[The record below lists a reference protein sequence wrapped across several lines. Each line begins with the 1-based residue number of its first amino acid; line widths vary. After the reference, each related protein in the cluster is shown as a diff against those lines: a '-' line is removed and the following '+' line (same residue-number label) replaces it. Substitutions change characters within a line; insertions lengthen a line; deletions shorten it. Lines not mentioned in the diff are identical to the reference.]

1 MSSPT
6 VQSELPMKNVVPP
19 GDANDNGGLVVPN
32 NTPFSN
38 PPSEDGD
45 VDFEDEHKY
54 PSDSYSFLA
63 LHGPRDDLVFFSFG
77 VMAFLFQFTF
87 LLLMIISVVAKDQRS
102 GQFGEV
108 VDNPGNPGSGEP
120 GWFSEFFPA
129 NTSKI
134 VRATLATS
142 ILSFIVFANHTM
154 IDIARATE
162 MLPPFWSTSYFASKS
177 NGNRNR
183 N

>member
-1 MSSPT
+1 
-6 VQSELPMKNVVPP
+6 MKNVVPP

-87 LLLMIISVVAKDQRS
+87 LLLTSSQKINDRDNLERS
-102 GQFGEV
+102 STTPET
-108 VDNPGNPGSGEP
+108 PGLANRDG
-120 GWFSEFFPA
+120 FP
-129 NTSKI
+129 NS
-134 VRATLATS
+134 S
-142 ILSFIVFANHTM
+142 
-154 IDIARATE
+154 
-162 MLPPFWSTSYFASKS
+162 LPTPPK
-177 NGNRNR
+177 
-183 N
+183 